1 MNTGIDDNDKIRL
14 LIVVPSLQCG
24 GSEKHATVLCNNI
37 DTQKF
42 LVTLVVLNNENPF
55 YNIHNKAITVINLKV
70 KQVRYAAFKLRMVIK
85 KIQPDII
92 YTNANHL
99 NLFFALFKKFMAK
112 KIKVVARESSVVSS
126 NSKRAKFP
134 VLYNRLLK
142 KYYKRLNYFICQ
154 SGYMQQDLI
163 DNYDISKE
171 KTVVINNPAEESVA
185 AVNASSQ
192 IKLLTVARLSE
203 EKGIDRLIR
212 SVAKLTI
219 PFTYHIIGDGDQQQ
233 ALQQLISSLHLED
246 KVFLEGE
253 KNNPFEGMEDATLFL
268 MGSYYEGFPNTLLE
282 AGALGIPAVAYDAPG
297 GINEIINNGET
308 GFVVKGNDA
317 AAFKLAI
324 EEAIHTNFNRISIQQ
339 MVLQKFPLNP
349 IIRAAENL
357 FVQLYKQKTG
367 TLPEQNN
374 F

>member
-163 DNYDISKE
+163 DNYNISKE

-349 IIRAAENL
+349 IIRATENL

>member
-163 DNYDISKE
+163 DNYNISKE

-246 KVFLEGE
+246 NVFLEGE

>member
-1 MNTGIDDNDKIRL
+1 
-14 LIVVPSLQCG
+14 
-24 GSEKHATVLCNNI
+24 
-37 DTQKF
+37 
-42 LVTLVVLNNENPF
+42 
-55 YNIHNKAITVINLKV
+55 
-70 KQVRYAAFKLRMVIK
+70 
-85 KIQPDII
+85 
-92 YTNANHL
+92 
-99 NLFFALFKKFMAK
+99 
-112 KIKVVARESSVVSS
+112 
-126 NSKRAKFP
+126 
-134 VLYNRLLK
+134 
-142 KYYKRLNYFICQ
+142 
-154 SGYMQQDLI
+154 MQQDLI
-163 DNYDISKE
+163 DNYNISKE

>member
-357 FVQLYKQKTG
+357 FMQLYKQKTG

>member
-163 DNYDISKE
+163 DNYNISKE

>member
-233 ALQQLISSLHLED
+233 ALQQLISSLHLD
-246 KVFLEGE
+246 DNVFLEGE

>member
-1 MNTGIDDNDKIRL
+1 MNTGIDDNDKIKL

-163 DNYDISKE
+163 DNYNISKE

-357 FVQLYKQKTG
+357 FMQLYKQKTG